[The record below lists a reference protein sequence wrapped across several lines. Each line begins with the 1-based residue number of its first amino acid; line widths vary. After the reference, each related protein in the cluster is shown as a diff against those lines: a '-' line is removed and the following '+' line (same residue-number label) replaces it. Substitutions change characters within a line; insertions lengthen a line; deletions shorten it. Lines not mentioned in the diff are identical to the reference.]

1 MKYEVHDMAGKYL
14 KVQCKCGNEQV
25 VFSHTT
31 SVVKC
36 SGCKEPLAHPSGGTA
51 VIHGKIVEELG

>member
-1 MKYEVHDMAGKYL
+1 MAKYL

-25 VFSHTT
+25 VFSHAT

-36 SGCKEPLAHPSGGTA
+36 VSCKEPLSSPSGGTA
-51 VIHGKIVEELG
+51 VIHGKVVAELG